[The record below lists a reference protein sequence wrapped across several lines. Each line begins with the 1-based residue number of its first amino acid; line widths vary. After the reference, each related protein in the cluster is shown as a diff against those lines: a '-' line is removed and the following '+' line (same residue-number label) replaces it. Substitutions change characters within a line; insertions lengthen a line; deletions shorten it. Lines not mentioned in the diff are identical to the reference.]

1 MKNINNFAFIDSQNL
16 NLGVQSAGFKIDWRK
31 FRKFLK
37 DRYQVQKAYMFIG
50 YVYANEDLYDYMQ
63 ELGYTVILKPT
74 INIKSYENNQD
85 QEVHTDDHHAD
96 QDDKNKQNIKGN
108 IDADL
113 VLHVMKELNNF
124 DQAVIVSGDGD
135 FYSLIEYLIEVHK
148 LKNIMTPNWKSSTLL
163 KQFDDYIV
171 RLDQFKRQLSYKNHR
186 LLKKKTV

>member
-96 QDDKNKQNIKGN
+96 QDGKNKQNIKGN

>member
-1 MKNINNFAFIDSQNL
+1 MKNNNFAFIDSQNL

-37 DRYQVQKAYMFIG
+37 DKYQVQKAYMFIG
-50 YVYANEDLYDYMQ
+50 YVTSNEDLYDYMQ
-63 ELGYTVILKPT
+63 ELGYSVILKPT
-74 INIKSYENNQD
+74 INVKSYENQLLETNNN
-85 QEVHTDDHHAD
+85 HLD
-96 QDDKNKQNIKGN
+96 QDEKNKQNIKGN

-135 FYSLIEYLIEVHK
+135 FYSLIEYLIEIHK
-148 LKNIMTPNWKSSTLL
+148 LKKIITPNWKSSTLL

-171 RLDQFKRQLSYKNHR
+171 RLDQYKRQLNYKDHR
-186 LLKKKTV
+186 LHKKRII